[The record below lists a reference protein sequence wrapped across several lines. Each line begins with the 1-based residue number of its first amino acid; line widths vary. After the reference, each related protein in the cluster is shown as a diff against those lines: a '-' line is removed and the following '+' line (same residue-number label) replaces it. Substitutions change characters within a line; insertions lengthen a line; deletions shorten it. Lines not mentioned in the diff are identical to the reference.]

1 MRNPRVEALAAG
13 VVLPGVIGAEVESR
27 STAAAARFRVRIADS
42 AAALAMLED
51 PTVQIAIRVIVDGT
65 SAQLVLGRTDTL
77 TREPLRGVIDL
88 EGRDLAA
95 LLIDSRPQELFVNQT
110 AGEIAESLA
119 QAADLTCVAETA
131 DTTVG
136 RLYGTERDRLALP
149 RFARATTAWDQLA
162 LLAAAEGL
170 RVWVEGQVL
179 NLRVDDGGSPVPLN
193 VSATN
198 SVRLIWQPAIARGV
212 EVVVASW
219 GTRLA
224 QSTEAQAGQPGGVQ
238 HRIVRPNLAQAEAQV
253 LAAQAQ
259 AEVARHERAIE
270 VVMPGELA
278 MRAGGTVQ
286 FTGVAGWDSLWR
298 VASLRR
304 TVGVRGGFR
313 QFVRLEQV

>member
-1 MRNPRVEALAAG
+1 MRHPKVEALAAG
-13 VVLPGVIGAEVESR
+13 AALPGVIGAEVESH
-27 STAAAARFRVRIADS
+27 SMAVAARFRVQIADS
-42 AAALAMLED
+42 AAALAMLAD

-110 AGEIAESLA
+110 AGDIAESLA
-119 QAADLTCVAETA
+119 QAVGLTCSAETA

-136 RLYGTERDRLALP
+136 RLYGTERDRLALS

-170 RVWVEGQVL
+170 RVWVDGQVL
-179 NLRVDDGGSPVPLN
+179 NLRVDDGGGPVSLDVN
-193 VSATN
+193 AT
-198 SVRLIWQPAIARGV
+198 SSLRLIWQPAIARGV

-238 HRIVRPNLAQAEAQV
+238 HRIVRPNLAQAEAQT
-253 LAAQAQ
+253 LATRAQ
-259 AEVARHERAIE
+259 AEVARHERAVE
-270 VVMPGELA
+270 VVMPGEFA
-278 MRAGGTVQ
+278 MRVGGNVQ
-286 FTGVAGWDSLWR
+286 FTGVAGWDGFWR
-298 VASLRR
+298 VTSLRR
-304 TVGVRGGFR
+304 TISVREGFR